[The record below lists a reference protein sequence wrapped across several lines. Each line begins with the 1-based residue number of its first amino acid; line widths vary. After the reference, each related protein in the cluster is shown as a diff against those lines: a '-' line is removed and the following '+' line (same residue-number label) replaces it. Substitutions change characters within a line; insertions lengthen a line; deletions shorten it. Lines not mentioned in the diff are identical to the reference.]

1 MAASLST
8 SSGSALIALSIVQ
21 ACSVSCIVRT
31 PDGVTIKKATG
42 VIETPAPEPPP
53 NISLL
58 ALAPTSEPPEAKPKV
73 TRETG
78 MMVVSASTLMGSPM
92 MVEESTI
99 SRTLS
104 IVMPIIP

>member
-1 MAASLST
+1 MGLFGFSFFCGGKSLLAASVAVSWLGLLRPSMAASLST

-53 NISLL
+53 NMSLL

-78 MMVVSASTLMGSPM
+78 
-92 MVEESTI
+92 
-99 SRTLS
+99 
-104 IVMPIIP
+104 